1 MYEAF
6 KGDENMTDCT
16 QKTLLSATELADT
29 EDFVITRF
37 VEAVGE
43 KITVSF
49 EKGIKDSQG
58 DIIRWEKI

>member
-1 MYEAF
+1 
-6 KGDENMTDCT
+6 MTDCT